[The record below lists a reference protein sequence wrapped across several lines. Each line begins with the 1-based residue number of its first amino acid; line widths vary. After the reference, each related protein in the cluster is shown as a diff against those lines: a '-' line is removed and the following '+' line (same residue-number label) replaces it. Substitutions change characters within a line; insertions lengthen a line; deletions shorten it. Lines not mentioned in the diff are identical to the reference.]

1 MEQLSQQ
8 WQILWDSHAVQP
20 RPWGGVGPLA
30 LLSTELV
37 FSTSLGKSVPRDDG
51 IV

>member
-8 WQILWDSHAVQP
+8 WQILWDSPGHGD
-20 RPWGGVGPLA
+20 WGGVGPLA
-30 LLSTELV
+30 LLSTELM